1 VATQPVRAFLNTSYV
16 LLCKSIRL
24 GLGKKDVDVK
34 AHTYMY
40 VRVTKGNFAP
50 ARIYFTLQC
59 ILMYRVLVAGSV
71 FYDTISVARLYNVDD
86 MVISE

>member
-1 VATQPVRAFLNTSYV
+1 VRPLLNTSYV
-16 LLCKSIRL
+16 LLCKSNRL

-40 VRVTKGNFAP
+40 VRVKRGRSKGNFAP
-50 ARIYFTLQC
+50 AIIYFTLQC
-59 ILMYRVLVAGSV
+59 ILMYRVLVPGSV